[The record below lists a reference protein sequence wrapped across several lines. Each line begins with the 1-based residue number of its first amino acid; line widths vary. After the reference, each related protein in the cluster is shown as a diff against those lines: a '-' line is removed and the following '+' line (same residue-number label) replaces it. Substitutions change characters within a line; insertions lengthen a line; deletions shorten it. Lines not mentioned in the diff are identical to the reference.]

1 MVWGLATTKKS
12 KKILALFPM
21 KSCIF
26 NVFSSMKSYV
36 FNVVNS
42 RWLVQD
48 TAYFQKHQ
56 LWDEILIVV
65 GFNNSIPDT
74 LVTTSFKIS

>member
-1 MVWGLATTKKS
+1 
-12 KKILALFPM
+12 
-21 KSCIF
+21 
-26 NVFSSMKSYV
+26 MKSYV

-42 RWLVQD
+42 RWLLQD

-56 LWDEILIVV
+56 LWGEILIVV